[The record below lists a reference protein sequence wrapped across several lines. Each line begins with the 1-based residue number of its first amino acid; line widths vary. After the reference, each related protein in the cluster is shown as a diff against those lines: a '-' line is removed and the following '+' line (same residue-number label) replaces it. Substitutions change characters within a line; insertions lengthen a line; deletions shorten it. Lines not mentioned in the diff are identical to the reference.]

1 MPLLCEYAIGMD
13 TEKDAI
19 AILHDAERSLRG
31 LIHKRLTEQRYNDVA
46 SIARLADS
54 LSQLLQP
61 ASESP
66 SPQGRGQGEGDPP
79 LPVVFRSAQRATSAP
94 PRKSKTTI
102 KKKEYPKFVREGDR
116 LVKIGWSKTNKT
128 TYEHKAPYEAVTAV
142 VRQLSARVTPGKTF
156 TIEDVVPV
164 PDISNNGEV
173 PVYQVYL
180 TLAWLRSLGLVVR
193 KAKDG
198 YVAVRGALESDR
210 MGREWDTIHVY

>member
-1 MPLLCEYAIGMD
+1 MH
-13 TEKDAI
+13 TETDAI

-31 LIHKRLTEQRYNDVA
+31 LIQKRLTEQRYNDVA

-54 LSQLLQP
+54 LSQLLQHRP
-61 ASESP
+61 DFP
-66 SPQGRGQGEGDPP
+66 SPQGRGQGEGEPP
-79 LPVVFRSAQRATSAP
+79 IPIVIESAARRNGSAAP

-102 KKKEYPKFVREGDR
+102 KKKDYPKFVREGDR

-142 VRQLSARVTPGKTF
+142 VRQLAAKVTPGKLF
-156 TIEDVVPV
+156 TIENIMPV

-173 PVYQVYL
+173 PAYQVYL
-180 TLAWLRSLGLVVR
+180 TLAWLRSLGLVER

-198 YVAVRGALESDR
+198 YVVAHGALDSSQLTQY
-210 MGREWDTIHVY
+210 WKATVNVTA